1 MGLYQILDAKR
12 SYKQLQKVVNKYNKT
27 ISKTHKAATTY
38 HLNKLMNELSGHKAD
53 NNNNTFTCFYGSD
66 YNRISAVISL
76 KDGKIQLDKTINV
89 YYEEKGIQLVMV

>member
-12 SYKQLQKVVNKYNKT
+12 SFKQLNKLINKYNKT
-27 ISKTHKAATTY
+27 ISRTHKTATTY
-38 HLNKLMNELSGHKAD
+38 HLNKLMIELSGHKAD
-53 NNNNTFTCFYGSD
+53 NENYFTCFYGSD

-89 YYEEKGIQLVMV
+89 YYENKGIQLVMI